1 MGDDNLRLFTRRRAA
16 ALATAAA
23 LAAVGTLSA
32 APGAAADDAGP
43 WPGTEGRILTDGPVL
58 VDPVTGAKSQ
68 VPNTGSGSDGAWAP
82 DGSRFV
88 TAYGQDITSIRP
100 SGAAKLTLPTAQGVR
115 SSAVYEDLTFW
126 WGGQYVVFSTGGQLV
141 YGPSDGSY
149 APRPLLTSAQEPA
162 NVCDTDP
169 TASPSGKLAFERRTN
184 FGCYDNA
191 GVYVYD
197 PATKTVK
204 RVLTDAE
211 QPAFSPDGTKLA
223 FVRKDADGKLQIFT
237 AKADGTGVQQ
247 VTTGPGYALNPSW
260 SPTGK
265 RILFDAHT
273 TGDSADVQ
281 STEYVDLATGTRTAV
296 PGTPQGSNPSWQPL
310 RKNNTGRV
318 WGSDSYT
325 TTVAGSRWTW
335 NKVGQHLPGL
345 MDAKAAVLTNRDSA
359 SYALTAPA
367 LAGKKQGPVLPT
379 PKTGLSSAVKAELKR
394 VLKPGANVY
403 LLGGTSVLGGSVTSQ
418 VKALGFTPKRL
429 SGADRFATSVAV
441 AKTITTAPK
450 YVFLASGTDAYA
462 SLPAAAAA
470 GADGTSSAGGL
481 VLTNG
486 KKLTSSVKSY
496 LNDLNPNKT
505 MVITVGADAKY
516 ALTHTSFSRWPSSSS
531 YYPITGST
539 KESLAVNL
547 ARFWWSAPANVALA
561 YSGSWRDGL
570 SAAAAMNV
578 FGPVLWTSRPA
589 LSKEVS
595 SYLLRE
601 SASTNTAIAFG
612 GTGSVTA
619 GALGTAGAAMAA
631 NSGQVAYTP
640 YYNGN
645 EPASTRM
652 SSQPLRA
659 ADGGTATAARPGP
672 VGADPHL
679 EALRT
684 VLHR

>member
-1 MGDDNLRLFTRRRAA
+1 MRLFTRRRAA

-23 LAAVGTLSA
+23 LAAVGTLAA

-43 WPGTEGRILTDGPVL
+43 WPGAEGRILTDGPVL

-68 VPNTGSGSDGAWAP
+68 VPNTGSGSYGAWAP

-88 TAYGQDITSIRP
+88 TAYGQDLTSIRP
-100 SGAAKLTLPTAQGVR
+100 SGGSKLTLPTAEGVR

-126 WGGQYVVFSTGGQLV
+126 WGGRYVVFSTGGQLA
-141 YGPSDGSY
+141 YGPSDGSW

-162 NVCDTDP
+162 SVCDNDP
-169 TASPSGKLAFERRTN
+169 TVSPSGLVAFGRRIN

-191 GVYVYD
+191 GVYVFD
-197 PATKTVK
+197 PTAKTVK
-204 RVLTDAE
+204 RVLTNAE

-223 FVRKDADGKLQIFT
+223 FVRKDTDGRLQVFT
-237 AKADGTGVQQ
+237 ANADGTGVQQ
-247 VTTGPGYALNPSW
+247 VTTSPGYAVNPSW

-265 RILFDAHT
+265 RIVFDAHT

-281 STEYVDLATGTRTAV
+281 STQYVDVATGERTAV

-310 RKNNTGRV
+310 RKNNTGRI

-325 TTVAGSRWTW
+325 TTIAGSRWTW
-335 NKVGQHLPGL
+335 NKVGQHVPGL
-345 MDAKAAVLTNRDSA
+345 MDAKAAVLTNRDSTA
-359 SYALTAPA
+359 YALTAPA
-367 LAGKKQGPVLPT
+367 LAGKKHGPVLPT
-379 PKTGLSSAVKAELKR
+379 PKTGLSAAVKAELKR

-403 LLGGTSVLGGSVTSQ
+403 LVGNTSILSSSVTSQ

-429 SGADRFATSVAV
+429 TGADRFATSVAV

-486 KKLTSSVKSY
+486 KKLSASVKSY
-496 LNDLNPNKT
+496 LNGLNPNKT
-505 MVITVGADAKY
+505 MVITVGSDAKY
-516 ALTHTSFSRWPSSSS
+516 ALTHTTFSRWPSSYS
-531 YYPITGST
+531 YYPITGGT

-547 ARFWWSAPANVALA
+547 AKFWWSAPSNVALA

-589 LSKEVS
+589 LSKEVT

-619 GALGTAGAAMAA
+619 GALSSAGASIAA
-631 NSGQVAYTP
+631 NGGQVAYTA
-640 YYNGN
+640 YYNGD
-645 EPASTRM
+645 EPASTRT
-652 SSQPLRA
+652 SSRALRA
-659 ADGGTATAARPGP
+659 DDGAAATAARPGP

-679 EALRT
+679 EPLRT
-684 VLHR
+684 VQHQ

>member
-1 MGDDNLRLFTRRRAA
+1 MRLFTRRRAA

-23 LAAVGTLSA
+23 LAAVGTLAA

-58 VDPVTGAKSQ
+58 VDPATGNKSQ
-68 VPNTGSGSDGAWAP
+68 IPNSGSGSDGAWAP

-88 TAYGQDITSIRP
+88 TAYGQDLTSIRP
-100 SGAAKLTLPTAQGVR
+100 SGASKLTLPTAQGVR

-126 WGGQYVVFSTGGQLV
+126 WGGRYVVFSTGGQLA

-149 APRPLLTSAQEPA
+149 APSPLLTSAQEPST
-162 NVCDTDP
+162 VCDTDP
-169 TASPSGKLAFERRTN
+169 TASPSGLLAFERRTN
-184 FGCYDNA
+184 YGCYDNA
-191 GVYVYD
+191 GVYVFD
-197 PATKTVK
+197 PTAKTVK
-204 RVLTDAE
+204 RVLTNAE

-223 FVRKDADGKLQIFT
+223 FVRKDTDGKLQVFT
-237 AKADGTGVQQ
+237 AKSDGTEVKQ
-247 VTTGPGYALNPSW
+247 VTTGPGYFVNPSW
-260 SPTGK
+260 SPTGT
-265 RILFDAHT
+265 RIVFDAHT
-273 TGDSADVQ
+273 TGDSTDVQ
-281 STEYVDLATGTRTAV
+281 TTAYVDLATGVLTTV

-310 RKNNTGRV
+310 RQNTTARV

-335 NKVGQHLPGL
+335 NKVGQHVPGL
-345 MDAKAAVLTNRDSA
+345 MDAKAAVLTNRDSTA
-359 SYALTAPA
+359 YALTAPA

-403 LLGGTSVLGGSVTSQ
+403 LLGSTSVLSSSVTSQ

-429 SGADRFATSVAV
+429 TGADRFATSVAV
-441 AKTITTAPK
+441 AKTITTGPK

-486 KKLTSSVKSY
+486 KKLSSSVKSY
-496 LNDLNPNKT
+496 LNGLNPNKT

-516 ALTHTSFSRWPSSSS
+516 ALTHSSFSRWPSSYS
-531 YYPITGST
+531 YYPITSGT
-539 KESLAVNL
+539 KEGLAVNL
-547 ARFWWSAPANVALA
+547 AKFWWSAPGNVALA

-589 LSKEVS
+589 LSKEVA

-601 SASTNTAIAFG
+601 SASVNSAIAYG

-619 GALGTAGAAMAA
+619 GALSTAGAAMAA
-631 NSGQVAYTP
+631 SSKQVAYTP

-652 SSQPLRA
+652 SSQALRA
-659 ADGGTATAARPGP
+659 GDGPSATAARPGP

-679 EALRT
+679 EPLRT
-684 VLHR
+684 VQHQ